1 MSTGYYNETGKPFTH
16 MPSRLGCKVSQ
27 ETRQKLSIAHKG
39 KKRPPFS
46 DEWKQK
52 ISQTLKRRFANG
64 ELKVVISESHKAKL
78 RSMRGPLSPNWK
90 GGKETYIR
98 TLRTRIE
105 WRQWREKVF
114 KRDDYSCNIC
124 GNEKDDVPL
133 EIDHII
139 PISKGGT
146 DEMDNLQTLC
156 KDCNIGKSDRIVDYG
171 CSDKHE

>member
-1 MSTGYYNETGKPFTH
+1 MSTGYYNATGKPFTH

-114 KRDDYSCNIC
+114 KRDDYTCQKCHIKGNI
-124 GNEKDDVPL
+124 L
-133 EIDHII
+133 EPHHIKKLADY
-139 PISKGGT
+139 PELVYVVSNG
-146 DEMDNLQTLC
+146 QTLC
-156 KDCNIGKSDRIVDYG
+156 RKCHRLTDNWGNK
-171 CSDKHE
+171 K